1 MTPAHTTLTQ
11 QNYANAAIA
20 SSHII
25 KNYQQS
31 SFQQQK
37 PTHKPVI
44 IIPQSTTYEV
54 LYHIP
59 QTTAQPVNLGKV
71 ALLSKVTGC
80 LRANCEN
87 IFLTLPETSS

>member
-59 QTTAQPVNLGKV
+59 PTTAQPVNLGKCCCQV
-71 ALLSKVTGC
+71 FWQK
-80 LRANCEN
+80 
-87 IFLTLPETSS
+87 